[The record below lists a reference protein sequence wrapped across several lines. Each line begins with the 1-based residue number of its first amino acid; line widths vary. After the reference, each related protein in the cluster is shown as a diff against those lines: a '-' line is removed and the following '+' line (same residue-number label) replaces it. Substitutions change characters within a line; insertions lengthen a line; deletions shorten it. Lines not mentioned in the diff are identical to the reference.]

1 MKASIKF
8 GQRYPCID
16 VKLNQRSIQRENK
29 YAHNDYSEYTMS
41 AIPYTINFIAVPFPL
56 YNSE

>member
-29 YAHNDYSEYTMS
+29 YAHNDYSELYKGNGTAMK
-41 AIPYTINFIAVPFPL
+41 FIV
-56 YNSE
+56 